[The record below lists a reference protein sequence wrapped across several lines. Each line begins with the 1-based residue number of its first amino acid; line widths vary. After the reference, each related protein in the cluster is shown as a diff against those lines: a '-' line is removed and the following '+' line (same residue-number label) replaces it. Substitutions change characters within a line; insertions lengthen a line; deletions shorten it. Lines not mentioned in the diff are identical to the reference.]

1 MILTGGS
8 NVYPAEVEAAIAEHP
23 AVQSCAV
30 IGLPDDDLGNI
41 VHAIIE
47 ADPSEL
53 QLNELLDIPGRAS
66 RPLQGTAQYRDRE
79 RSIARRCGQTPP

>member
-1 MILTGGS
+1 M
-8 NVYPAEVEAAIAEHP
+8 YPAEVEAAIAEHP
-23 AVQSCAV
+23 TVPSCAV

-53 QLNELLDIPGRAS
+53 QLDELLTFLASASSATRCRAVS
-66 RPLQGTAQYRDRE
+66 R
-79 RSIARRCGQTPP
+79 S